1 MKKPINVMYDSG
13 LDKLERRAIECALN
27 LVYHLIGF
35 KRGIIKY
42 GNGARFGKKHLDADG
57 YLDALLAGGRRAVSA
72 SELLDEISDQH
83 AVNLFFTAKPFC
95 DAKFGA
101 TNEFATVQSVL
112 AYREGLSTEE
122 RILAIKGTLWHEH
135 FVGRELFRPNLYDAL
150 REWRFLAGF
159 DYLRKKC
166 TVCWCVLS
174 KMPESNYGIGLELCP
189 NFDSGFFVL

>member
-122 RILAIKGTLWHEH
+122 RILAIKGTLWHELGSIMGISSEGNCLDPICMMH
-135 FVGRELFRPNLYDAL
+135 YENGDSLQDLIICAKNAQY
-150 REWRFLAGF
+150 AGV
-159 DYLRKKC
+159 YCQKC
-166 TVCWCVLS
+166 QRAI
-174 KMPESNYGIGLELCP
+174 MES
-189 NFDSGFFVL
+189 V